1 MNILQRTI
9 LEVKIGER
17 FYNFE
22 CAPDSPL
29 GEINQALASMNN
41 YVLSRI
47 EEAKKAQEAEKEE
60 LKEAQE

>member
-9 LEVKIGER
+9 LEVKMGDK

-29 GEINQALASMNN
+29 SEINQALVTMNT

-47 EEAKKAQEAEKEE
+47 EEVKKAQENSEEKIEE
-60 LKEAQE
+60 